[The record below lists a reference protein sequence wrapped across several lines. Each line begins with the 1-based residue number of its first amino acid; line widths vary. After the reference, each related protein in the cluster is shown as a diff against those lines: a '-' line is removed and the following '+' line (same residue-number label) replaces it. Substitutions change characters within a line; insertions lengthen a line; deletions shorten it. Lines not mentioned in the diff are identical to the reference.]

1 MSIIA
6 QLKEL
11 TEQDIKGSWRNYQGE
26 DSPFHLT
33 AEEWE
38 GLPIASLND
47 KGYIV
52 WEAGHQVQWLGQTIV
67 IPSALNGYPLDGLEL
82 RLCLTWWSE
91 NAQVFVN
98 GQLVQEGDL
107 FDSSARVLLTSQAQ
121 VGDSFLV
128 CLRLV
133 SPGHDIGGLMR
144 SLCVY
149 ENPQGIDPGFVAHE
163 LEILQNYW
171 QRFTPERMEKWQEAV
186 GLIDWHKVGNQG
198 AFHGQLEGVRNALKV
213 YSVEMK
219 ERCFYVMGHA
229 HLDMAW
235 LWELGETY
243 EVARRT
249 FSSVL
254 RLQEE
259 FPELTFC
266 HTSPILYEWMEK
278 HHPELFTAIQEAVR
292 GGRWDVLGG
301 MWVEPDVNLVSGESI
316 LRQLLYGQE
325 YIKSRF
331 GEITKVA
338 WLTDSFGFNGQL
350 PQLLNA
356 GGIEYFVTQKLHWND
371 STEFPYGAFWWE
383 SPDGTR
389 VFTLMSPPN
398 VTGVM
403 DTHPITMTNYGVKW
417 EAQTGLKAVFWLPG
431 VGDHGGGPTRDM
443 LAVQK
448 RWQGS
453 PFFPRIRF
461 TKAADYLGLIRDLLG
476 IPPNPP
482 LEGGE
487 RGSIPPLEGGERGSI
502 PPLEGGERGCIS
514 PLEGGERGSI
524 PPLEGEKIE
533 EGGTIPVWK
542 DELYLEFHRGCYT
555 THGEQKWFNRRCEGL
570 LYQGELLASLAS
582 LLVGVDF
589 PRKELE
595 GAWKEVLL
603 NQFHDILPGTSIPE
617 VFAEAN
623 LGWKRAIASTEK
635 MITSSLSYLTA
646 HLSFPPPPQPGAKPF
661 VVFNGLNWRR
671 SQIIPLSCDTGQV
684 LDSQGQI
691 LPCQPVNPHT
701 LLFDASDVPG
711 VGYRVFWWVEEAR
724 EESPHSPISPPG
736 VATENYCLEN
746 PWLNVQIS
754 STTGDI
760 CQVFHKIQQQE
771 ILRGAGNQL
780 QFFRDEGQ
788 YWDAWNIDPNYEQ
801 YPLPGAEL
809 KAIEWIE
816 NGPVRWRLRVI
827 RQFNQS
833 QFTQDYILEATSPIL
848 HIETTVDWQERHV
861 LVKAAFPLNLEAN
874 FASYEMA
881 CGTIERTTKPSTPQ
895 EKAKWEVPA
904 LNWADL
910 SDNQGEWG
918 VSLLN
923 NGKYGYDAKPDC
935 LRLTLLRSPQW
946 PHRDADRK
954 IHHFTYSLYPHQGQW
969 QEAKTVHRGYELNLP
984 LLVSPLLSSTSCS
997 STSPESQ
1004 TFFTLGGDNLVL
1016 MAFKPTET
1024 EGDGYIARFYEA
1036 YGQETTTPCH
1046 NTLNLIPTHGVNA
1059 LEVPQGELENGVL
1072 RVHPWQ
1078 IVSVKLVGDSKM
1090 NL

>member
-1 MSIIA
+1 MSILS
-6 QLKEL
+6 QLKAL
-11 TEQDIKGSWRNYQGE
+11 TEQDIKSRWRIYPGE
-26 DSPFHLT
+26 GDPLALT
-33 AEEWE
+33 FKDWESLPMAE
-38 GLPIASLND
+38 LNE

-52 WEAGHQVQWLGQTIV
+52 WEAGHKVQWLGQTII
-67 IPSALNGYPLDGLEL
+67 IPPALNGYPLDGLEL
-82 RLCLTWWSE
+82 RLALTWWSE
-91 NAQVFVN
+91 DAQIFVN
-98 GQLVQEGDL
+98 GQLIQSGDL

-144 SLCVY
+144 SFCLY
-149 ENPQGIDPGFVAHE
+149 ENPQGIDPSFVAHE

-171 QRFTPERMEKWQEAV
+171 QKFTPERMETWQEAV
-186 GLIDWHKVGNQG
+186 SLIDWQVVGDQG

-213 YSVEMK
+213 YSQEMK

-254 RLQEE
+254 QLQAE

-266 HTSPILYEWMEK
+266 HTSPILYEWIEK
-278 HHPELFTAIQEAVR
+278 HHPDLFAGIQEAVR
-292 GGRWDVLGG
+292 EGRWDVLGG

-316 LRQLLYGQE
+316 LRQLLYGQV

-331 GEITKVA
+331 GAISQVA

-350 PQLLNA
+350 PQLLKA

-389 VFTLMSPPN
+389 VFTVMSPPN

-403 DTHPITMTNYGVKW
+403 DTHPITMTNYGIKW
-417 EAQTGLKAVFWLPG
+417 EAQTGLKAMFWLPG

-443 LAVQK
+443 LVVQK

-453 PFFPRIRF
+453 PFFPRICFVR
-461 TKAADYLGLIRDLLG
+461 AADYLGVIREMLS
-476 IPPNPP
+476 IPPSPP

-487 RGSIPPLEGGERGSI
+487 IGSIPTLEGGEMLG
-502 PPLEGGERGCIS
+502 IS
-514 PLEGGERGSI
+514 PSLDGGKIGEGDG
-524 PPLEGEKIE
+524 
-533 EGGTIPVWK
+533 IPVWN

-555 THGEQKWFNRRCEGL
+555 THADQKWLNRRCEGL
-570 LYQGELLASLAS
+570 LYQGELLATLAS
-582 LLVGVDF
+582 LLGGVDF
-589 PRKELE
+589 PRQELE
-595 GAWKEVLL
+595 RAWKEVLL

-617 VFAEAN
+617 VFDGAN
-623 LGWKRAIASTEK
+623 LGWERAIASTEK
-635 MITSSLSYLTA
+635 ILTSSLSHLTA
-646 HLSFPPPPQPGAKPF
+646 SLAFPPPPQPGAKPF

-671 SQIIPLSCDTGQV
+671 SHIIPLSFGPGQV
-684 LDSQGQI
+684 LDSQGEA
-691 LPCQPVNPHT
+691 LPCQVVDSQT
-701 LLFDASDVPG
+701 LLFYASDVPG
-711 VGYRVFWWVEEAR
+711 VGYRLFWWVQAAKSEG
-724 EESPHSPISPPG
+724 EESSFPPPPTSPP
-736 VATENYCLEN
+736 VTATLPLVTLKNYSLEN
-746 PWLNVQIS
+746 PWLQVKIS

-760 CQVFHKIQQQE
+760 CQVFDKLQQRE
-771 ILRGAGNQL
+771 ILGSAGNQL

-801 YPLPGAEL
+801 HPLPAAEL

-816 NGPVRWRLRVI
+816 QGPVRSRLRVI

-874 FASYEMA
+874 VASYEMA
-881 CGTIERTTKPSTPQ
+881 CGTIERTTQPRTPA

-910 SDNQGEWG
+910 SDNQGTWG

-946 PHRDADRK
+946 PHPDADRG
-954 IHHFTYSLYPHQGQW
+954 IHHFTYSLYPHSGTW
-969 QEAKTVHRGYELNLP
+969 QTAKTVHRGYELNLP
-984 LLVSPLLSSTSCS
+984 LLVSPLLSPS
-997 STSPESQ
+997 SYSPSGAESHG
-1004 TFFTLGGDNLVL
+1004 FLTLEGDNLVL
-1016 MAFKPTET
+1016 MAFKPSEI
-1024 EGDGYIARFYEA
+1024 EGNGYILRFYEA
-1036 YGQETTTPCH
+1036 YGQAITTPCH
-1046 NTLNLIPTHGVNA
+1046 NTLALTPTHRVNA
-1059 LEVPQGELENGVL
+1059 LEESQSELKDAVL
-1072 RVHPWQ
+1072 TVHPWQ
-1078 IVSVKLVGDSKM
+1078 IVTVKFAGDRKQ
-1090 NL
+1090 